1 MRVMDVDNRKLA
13 SDVVAAA
20 AAAATIGLCD
30 LIRKMGKA
38 MDRTVN

>member
-13 SDVVAAA
+13 SDVVAA